1 MLSFIENQQ
10 YGIKTMLTVDI
21 YNKVGVVAM
30 SIMILPASDE

>member
-1 MLSFIENQQ
+1 MLSLTENRQR
-10 YGIKTMLTVDI
+10 GIKTMLTVDI